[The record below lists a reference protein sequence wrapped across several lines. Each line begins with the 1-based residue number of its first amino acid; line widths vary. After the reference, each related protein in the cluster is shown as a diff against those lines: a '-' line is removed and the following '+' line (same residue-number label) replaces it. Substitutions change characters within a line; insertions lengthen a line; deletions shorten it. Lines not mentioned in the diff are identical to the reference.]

1 MMLLP
6 PREADRMSLL
16 TGDTSGRSAVTALS
30 LMLHLAA
37 LAIFTSFAGKLPSA
51 PPDPPAIS
59 FLFNVPGEV
68 SAPHVL
74 ASVQAP
80 SVPPFALRNSSPVA
94 RAVTPAA
101 PAQTLPRTRLAPSSP
116 EVARAAKSP
125 SYRAVPLRP
134 SHAVARAG
142 SAAPGPTLTKSGPT
156 PAEGTAKP
164 APVPPAMVDD
174 SGVMLRFR
182 NDIQAVVRAAATMPE
197 AAVLQHRSGRAQVR
211 FSYLD
216 GQVGAVE
223 LAQTS
228 RSRVLDDAA
237 LAAVRRAHYPPPPP
251 PLRGRR
257 LTLLAWIDFALR
269 PASPG

>member
-1 MMLLP
+1 
-6 PREADRMSLL
+6 
-16 TGDTSGRSAVTALS
+16 
-30 LMLHLAA
+30 
-37 LAIFTSFAGKLPSA
+37 
-51 PPDPPAIS
+51 
-59 FLFNVPGEV
+59 
-68 SAPHVL
+68 
-74 ASVQAP
+74 
-80 SVPPFALRNSSPVA
+80 
-94 RAVTPAA
+94 
-101 PAQTLPRTRLAPSSP
+101 
-116 EVARAAKSP
+116 
-125 SYRAVPLRP
+125 
-134 SHAVARAG
+134 
-142 SAAPGPTLTKSGPT
+142 
-156 PAEGTAKP
+156 
-164 APVPPAMVDD
+164 MVDD